1 METQKAADGTHV
13 FTIII
18 PWSEVQPTYAKLL
31 DDVVAQAT
39 LPGFRQGKAP
49 RNMVEEKAG
58 KNKLYS
64 DVIERVLPPAYK
76 KEVESRN
83 LKPYISPRVKPITL
97 DEGKDWQ
104 FEITVIGKPEVKLG
118 DYEAKLRERLATGKI
133 VVPGKKEEQ
142 SRDEKLKIAFDTVLE
157 SADVQL
163 PQLLVDE
170 EVNARLAQLV
180 DQLTAVGLTVE
191 QYLKTR
197 NLDPVKLR
205 GEYERTARD
214 VLKLNLALDQIAT
227 GRGFAEKD
235 RIAKAVDWLISL

>member
-1 METQKAADGTHV
+1 
-13 FTIII
+13 
-18 PWSEVQPTYAKLL
+18 
-31 DDVVAQAT
+31 
-39 LPGFRQGKAP
+39 
-49 RNMVEEKAG
+49 MVEEKIG

-64 DVIERVLPPAYK
+64 DVIERVLPSAYK

-83 LKPYISPRVKPITL
+83 LKPYISPRVKPIVL

-118 DYEAKLRERLATGKI
+118 DYETKLRERLAAGKI

-142 SRDEKLKIAFDTVLE
+142 SRDEKLKITFDTVLE
-157 SADVQL
+157 SANVEL

-205 GEYERTARD
+205 SEYERTARD
-214 VLKLNLALDQIAT
+214 VLKLNLALDQIAAS
-227 GRGFAEKD
+227 RGFSEKD
-235 RIAKAVDWLISL
+235 RIAKTVDWLISL